1 MTPETNPH
9 TPLLFGPKT
18 KGGHDIDF
26 IAGNGTHLTCIYPR
40 CVIVGGIGYKLSAG
54 GECFE
59 LDMWGDAFYD
69 EETAQFDL
77 VPCTMNDELAPQ
89 LYTMW
94 EKDAE
99 IARLR
104 NKAKTKKIKQDSY
117 KFDES
122 RPEFDFMVHKHNL
135 TVGDIVFDNLSYG
148 NGEKVT
154 SIADGLITTISSFGN
169 VNTWRYIDGYSVD
182 SAFFYFLADFQKA
195 P

>member
-104 NKAKTKKIKQDSY
+104 EAN
-117 KFDES
+117 
-122 RPEFDFMVHKHNL
+122 
-135 TVGDIVFDNLSYG
+135 
-148 NGEKVT
+148 
-154 SIADGLITTISSFGN
+154 
-169 VNTWRYIDGYSVD
+169 YSVREQIERQ
-182 SAFFYFLADFQKA
+182 LAAGKNPNPTAELVGKWLGDETLEELLAMLNK
-195 P
+195 